1 MKYLALGAFALA
13 TIASGAAQAQTAAAN
28 ITHGAPIAGVCVYDN
43 EGARARSTAGQSV
56 QTGMERLVQEVR
68 GELTPYMTA
77 IQTESQQLEQGGAAA
92 DPNGTRHT
100 ALQARAQEFQQ
111 LNQMRTNELQYT
123 QAVQV
128 QAIDAAA
135 EPIVVALYQERGCSI
150 LLNRAGVY
158 SLNPAMDITND
169 VVQRLNTALPS
180 LSFNR
185 MPVPVQPQS

>member
-1 MKYLALGAFALA
+1 MKYLALGAFALS
-13 TIASGAAQAQTAAAN
+13 TLVSGAAHAQTAGAN

-43 EGARARSTAGQSV
+43 EGARARSTAGQAV
-56 QTGMERLVQEVR
+56 QAGMERLVQEVR
-68 GELTPYMTA
+68 GELAPYITA
-77 IQTESQQLEQGGAAA
+77 IQTEDQQLEQGGAAA
-92 DPNGTRHT
+92 DPNGARRT

-128 QAIDAAA
+128 QAIDTAA

-150 LLNRAGVY
+150 LMNRAGVY
-158 SLNPAMDITND
+158 SVNPAMDITQD
-169 VVQRLNTALPS
+169 VIQRLNTALPT

-185 MPVPVQPQS
+185 LTVPVQQQQ